1 MSFVEGQTYYFKPKN
16 QKETPRSGHLE
27 GIFGMVYLRHVG
39 KVDLFRSPGG
49 GWLESFTR
57 GQLADYEITKT
68 RRSPLPEGL
77 PTPNATKSGRG
88 NARTHSNTGG
98 VENE

>member
-1 MSFVEGQTYYFKPKN
+1 MIFTEGQTYYFKPKN

-39 KVDLFRSPGG
+39 KVALFQSPSG

-57 GQLADYEITKT
+57 AQAEDYEIMET
-68 RRSPLPEGL
+68 RI
-77 PTPNATKSGRG
+77 
-88 NARTHSNTGG
+88 
-98 VENE
+98 